1 LLVVFGLGNPGDR
14 YQGTRHNVGKEVTA
28 SLAGRLGLAMRPG
41 RGDFYRA
48 HHPER
53 DIHFIVPTTYV
64 NDSGRA
70 ARQALES
77 LEARP
82 EDLLAVCDDFNL
94 PLGSLRIRKRGSE
107 GGHNGLASIIYHLD
121 TQDFP
126 RLRMG
131 VGPLPEG
138 ADWADFVLAGFSG
151 AEDEDLSR
159 MKEDA
164 ARAVLDI
171 AGSGL
176 DAAMNTYNRRV
187 EP

>member
-14 YQGTRHNVGKEVTA
+14 YQGTRHNVGMEVA
-28 SLAGRLGLAMRPG
+28 GSLARRLGIELLPG
-41 RGDFYRA
+41 RGDFYCA
-48 HHPER
+48 GNADR
-53 DIHFIVPTTYV
+53 DIHLIVPTTYV

-70 ARQALES
+70 ASQALES
-77 LEARP
+77 LGARP
-82 EDLLAVCDDFNL
+82 DELLVVCDDFNL

-121 TQDFP
+121 TREFP

-138 ADWADFVLAGFSG
+138 TDWADFVLASFTG
-151 AEDEDLSR
+151 AEADDVGK
-159 MKEDA
+159 MKEEA

-171 AGSGL
+171 ASSGL

>member
-14 YQGTRHNVGKEVTA
+14 YQGTRHNVGKEVA
-28 SLAGRLGLAMRPG
+28 GSIAGRLGLKLVPG

-48 HHPER
+48 HDPER
-53 DIHFIVPTTYV
+53 DVHLIIPTTYV
-64 NDSGRA
+64 NESGRA
-70 ARQALES
+70 ARQAIYS
-77 LEARP
+77 LGAHP

-94 PLGSLRIRKRGSE
+94 PLGSLRIRKRGSD

-121 TQDFP
+121 TRDFP

-138 ADWADFVLAGFSG
+138 TDWADFVLSGFAG
-151 AEDEDLSR
+151 AETEEVLK
-159 MKEDA
+159 MKEEA
-164 ARAVLDI
+164 AGAVLDI